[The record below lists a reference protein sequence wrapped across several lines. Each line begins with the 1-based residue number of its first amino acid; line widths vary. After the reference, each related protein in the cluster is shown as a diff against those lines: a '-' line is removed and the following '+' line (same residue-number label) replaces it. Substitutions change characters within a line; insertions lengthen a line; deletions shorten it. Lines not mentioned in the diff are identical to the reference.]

1 MATSGQRFRSRC
13 VGDVREPIGM
23 YLLGAAIDF
32 DTMLTGHVPDIDS
45 RTATTQQA
53 HDSMTERQ
61 PRIRPGLF
69 SH

>member
-1 MATSGQRFRSRC
+1 
-13 VGDVREPIGM
+13 M
-23 YLLGAAIDF
+23 YLLGAAIAF
-32 DTMLTGHVPDIDS
+32 DTMVTGHVPDIDS

-53 HDSMTERQ
+53 HDSMIERQ

>member
-1 MATSGQRFRSRC
+1 MVRFLIASLL
-13 VGDVREPIGM
+13 IGSV
-23 YLLGAAIDF
+23 LGAAIAF
-32 DTMLTGHVPDIDS
+32 DTMVTGHVPDIDS

-69 SH
+69 SQ